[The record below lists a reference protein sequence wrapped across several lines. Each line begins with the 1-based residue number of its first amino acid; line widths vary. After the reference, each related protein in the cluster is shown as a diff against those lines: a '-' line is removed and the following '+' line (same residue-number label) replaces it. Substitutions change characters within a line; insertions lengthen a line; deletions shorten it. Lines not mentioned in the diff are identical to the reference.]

1 MRGGATITGPVLAE
15 FGGGASA
22 GFDEVMGV
30 LAGLVRDGQD
40 AGEIRPATTALAH
53 LYSVL
58 VNEFVLLTSSDDAD
72 VGTLTSA
79 QFHAVID
86 GALRK

>member
-1 MRGGATITGPVLAE
+1 MWTQ
-15 FGGGASA
+15 
-22 GFDEVMGV
+22 DE
-30 LAGLVRDGQD
+30 VRDGD
-40 AGEIRPATTALAH
+40 ARALAR

-58 VNEFVLLTSSDDAD
+58 VNEFVLLTSSDDAT

-86 GALRK
+86 GALRHETGVDVRPRD